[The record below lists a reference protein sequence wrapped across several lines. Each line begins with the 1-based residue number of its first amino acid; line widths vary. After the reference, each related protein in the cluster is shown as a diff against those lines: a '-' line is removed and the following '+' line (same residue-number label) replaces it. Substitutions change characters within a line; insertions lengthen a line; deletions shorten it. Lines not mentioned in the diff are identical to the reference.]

1 MEIEQYPSIIRPI
14 PSAPPPVAPPSYTI
28 RYITPITHPATDSVP
43 SLTHSSLSSL
53 PPLPPQPHYQHSPP
67 SLSVQSIPL
76 AVDSLSALNSAAVS
90 VSPPSK
96 ASVLASAV
104 VSVSPAPSAVVS
116 SLVSSPPPSAS
127 VTSFPPSQPHLPRPL
142 YSTVASRNVVASV
155 APLPPTSTPVAVSSS
170 PLGPSSAPPPVST
183 LSSVSPRSGVV
194 PSASAAAITT
204 TAVPSDPSPAPT
216 STRSFLVPLPS
227 SPLPS
232 PPASTAV
239 MEQDESEAVVVAE
252 VREEEMGQEE
262 EKREMAVE
270 EVATA
275 TAQEM
280 MASDERVGVESVATV
295 EKRAKESDEEGKS
308 STSEEEEVKGETW
321 LEVQAKRQKLA
332 GKKKKAKAVTFAPG
346 VSDGLSG
353 EGKKAER
360 ETIRIAGVEMD
371 VISQCDGGG
380 ENFLHPE
387 TESHRL
393 WTLSQLSLP
402 SSVRERA
409 VRRPSQAPVELLPLL
424 TLATGL
430 TAQSMEDFASQ
441 LPPQSS
447 PFSDPKYVS
456 GWRRAITR
464 LVLTPRP
471 LTPHALAKAIMSIP
485 APPAQL

>member
-1 MEIEQYPSIIRPI
+1 
-14 PSAPPPVAPPSYTI
+14 
-28 RYITPITHPATDSVP
+28 
-43 SLTHSSLSSL
+43 
-53 PPLPPQPHYQHSPP
+53 
-67 SLSVQSIPL
+67 
-76 AVDSLSALNSAAVS
+76 
-90 VSPPSK
+90 
-96 ASVLASAV
+96 
-104 VSVSPAPSAVVS
+104 
-116 SLVSSPPPSAS
+116 
-127 VTSFPPSQPHLPRPL
+127 
-142 YSTVASRNVVASV
+142 
-155 APLPPTSTPVAVSSS
+155 
-170 PLGPSSAPPPVST
+170 
-183 LSSVSPRSGVV
+183 
-194 PSASAAAITT
+194 
-204 TAVPSDPSPAPT
+204 
-216 STRSFLVPLPS
+216 
-227 SPLPS
+227 
-232 PPASTAV
+232 
-239 MEQDESEAVVVAE
+239 MEQEESEAVVVAE

-270 EVATA
+270 EVVTV
-275 TAQEM
+275 TPQEM

-295 EKRAKESDEEGKS
+295 EKRAKESDEEGK

-346 VSDGLSG
+346 VSGGSSG
-353 EGKKAER
+353 EGKMTER

-371 VISQCDGGG
+371 VISQCEGGG
-380 ENFLHPE
+380 ENFLHPD

-430 TAQSMEDFASQ
+430 AAQSMEDFASQ

-447 PFSDPKYVS
+447 PFADPKYVS

-471 LTPHALAKAIMSIP
+471 FTRHAFAKAIMSVP
-485 APPAQL
+485 LPPSLP